1 MRQAAVA
8 MAMADDARSGS
19 LRRRAVREWRGRDAR
34 AWARGQGARDEG
46 WTSKQV
52 VRGAGGTALSSSTA
66 GRVAELTVARE
77 PAQPYAQASTSAV
90 APAP

>member
-1 MRQAAVA
+1 MREPAVTTA
-8 MAMADDARSGS
+8 MAQVSRSGS
-19 LRRRAVREWRGRDAR
+19 LRRRTARDGSGRDSRVSA
-34 AWARGQGARDEG
+34 GGHVARDEG

-52 VRGAGGTALSSSTA
+52 VRGGGGTALSSSTV